1 MRYGRTDVAGGTYFF
16 TVNLD
21 DRSSCLLVEHIDDLR
36 AAVSTVKQRH
46 PFEIVAWVVLPE
58 HMHAIWTLPDGDRDF
73 STRRSLIKSGFS
85 RAIANGEVV
94 SASRAGKRERGIWQ
108 RRFWKHWI
116 RNEIDLQRHVDYVHI
131 NPVKHWA
138 RNARGGLATFVDSPL
153 HRSRLVG
160 GRLGVR
166 CRRRRRWWRAGLIG
180 SRVGLCRWSRLSPT
194 CKNRAGWADPGLAPG
209 EAQRPVAA
217 TSSMSEGDD
226 WLLGFAAL
234 SANLQGHRWCRRGA
248 IVGWADARLHRRK
261 PNGVRRC
268 RKTARA
274 RSACGGFRWCR
285 RRSRTA
291 WRRAGCGRSGIR

>member
-108 RRFWKHWI
+108 RRFWEHWI

-131 NPVKHWA
+131 NPVKHGHATRAADWPHSSIHRYIDRGWLAADWA
-138 RNARGGLATFVDSPL
+138 CDVEDGD
-153 HRSRLVG
+153 VG
-160 GRLGVR
+160 GER
-166 CRRRRRWWRAGLIG
+166 
-180 SRVGLCRWSRLSPT
+180 
-194 CKNRAGWADPGLAPG
+194 D
-209 EAQRPVAA
+209 
-217 TSSMSEGDD
+217 
-226 WLLGFAAL
+226 
-234 SANLQGHRWCRRGA
+234 
-248 IVGWADARLHRRK
+248 
-261 PNGVRRC
+261 
-268 RKTARA
+268 
-274 RSACGGFRWCR
+274 
-285 RRSRTA
+285 
-291 WRRAGCGRSGIR
+291 